1 MLYNKNN
8 SFEEQNMNTDSK
20 AKNIDKSFKKFDLK
34 KYITVRNILSV
45 IGFILL
51 CILYYHSEMS
61 SRAVSKSKEV
71 FTIASHQFT
80 YSSLAGVYTSIMTI
94 ILISMVLFYRRF
106 GFCTAML
113 ILTLRTMRL
122 TRTFLNNH
130 YHASM
135 LPAIFTTI
143 AAVVS
148 VLLIYFQYEKMRK
161 YQEKHRK
168 EHEELTKEIIGAF
181 SNCIDGKDSY
191 TNGHSQRVAKYTR
204 MLAQRLGESKENIEK
219 YYNIALLHDIGKIG
233 IPESILTKPGKLT
246 DEEFSVMKSHAA
258 RGYEILKDI
267 KIQEDIAAG
276 AHHHHER
283 FDGKGYPD
291 GLSGTNIPW
300 VARIISVADTFD
312 AMSSNRPYRKKLP
325 LEYIVAEIENCAS
338 SQFDPLVVKAFLSL
352 YLEGAFSNLT

>member
-1 MLYNKNN
+1 
-8 SFEEQNMNTDSK
+8 
-20 AKNIDKSFKKFDLK
+20 
-34 KYITVRNILSV
+34 
-45 IGFILL
+45 
-51 CILYYHSEMS
+51 
-61 SRAVSKSKEV
+61 
-71 FTIASHQFT
+71 
-80 YSSLAGVYTSIMTI
+80 
-94 ILISMVLFYRRF
+94 
-106 GFCTAML
+106 
-113 ILTLRTMRL
+113 
-122 TRTFLNNH
+122 
-130 YHASM
+130 
-135 LPAIFTTI
+135 
-143 AAVVS
+143 
-148 VLLIYFQYEKMRK
+148 MRK

-352 YLEGAFSNLT
+352 YLEGAFSNLA